1 MAYEPLTKD
10 QIEAIREYVT
20 SPPASSIAQ
29 RLVATIYARD
39 AEIAQ
44 LRADL
49 ARVTAELDEAIEDR
63 RQARDDAARAA
74 ALLAVRTMERDARPE
89 ISREDA
95 ALTSCSL
102 VHRIGYAQAEWDAC
116 LRIENALR
124 ALAAKVE
131 DAKVTP

>member
-1 MAYEPLTKD
+1 MGTIICRHD
-10 QIEAIREYVT
+10 
-20 SPPASSIAQ
+20 
-29 RLVATIYARD
+29 RLRRQCD
-39 AEIAQ
+39 ECDMSEEIAQ

-74 ALLAVRTMERDARPE
+74 ALLAVRTMERDARPA

-95 ALTSCSL
+95 ALKPRSL
-102 VHRIGYAQAEWDAC
+102 GHQIGYSKAEWDAC

-124 ALAAKVE
+124 AHAAGSGKGGT
-131 DAKVTP
+131 DA